1 MKNIIYLEDID
12 YGYMYDEI
20 TCFEHPLIIALN
32 HYNDEYGRLVTTL
45 MKFRSTYV
53 DDAFR
58 NNFYRDIII
67 EEISK
72 IFGVNIEENAKIN
85 QKKIIK
91 SINNNRLIIAG
102 INLKELYYSDYY
114 KRDNW
119 GHWLL
124 INGYDEFTDNI
135 SIFDNVQFSSIEESY
150 DQFVI
155 PYILLKKANKS
166 YINEFGYNQSFQ
178 EITVNKI
185 RKEKDV
191 LLEIIKKY
199 LSIKMD
205 DSKSYRQEIINLELN
220 KLSNIADITFVQKE
234 HQKKLININKY
245 KRIFFLELEQYMEKY
260 DYTNNCY
267 EQFSIYKNFVH
278 ELLEI
283 CKKQVYIYVKNM
295 ISGQKLNDIINNEI
309 INKEIEI
316 QKIIKHFYNYLLDYN
331 YKKIDLNNYET
342 YFRKENDK
350 NYIELI
356 KENENTYSLKFDFY
370 DGKICNWWEMDES
383 PKVLFDINK
392 YSCIVLKNVRFESN
406 KVSYL
411 PSQIGIYVKNKKTKE
426 AVLVGIEI
434 NDNKEEIV
442 YSIVGQSSIVLP
454 IIWDDKSK
462 IICTNN
468 ENEICIK
475 VYNDGKEQII
485 YSELVDI
492 DIIEVGITCK
502 TWGNKGIRKIKSTIN
517 VGSYE

>member
-1 MKNIIYLEDID
+1 MN
-12 YGYMYDEI
+12 
-20 TCFEHPLIIALN
+20 
-32 HYNDEYGRLVTTL
+32 
-45 MKFRSTYV
+45 
-53 DDAFR
+53 
-58 NNFYRDIII
+58 
-67 EEISK
+67 
-72 IFGVNIEENAKIN
+72 
-85 QKKIIK
+85 
-91 SINNNRLIIAG
+91 
-102 INLKELYYSDYY
+102 
-114 KRDNW
+114 
-119 GHWLL
+119 
-124 INGYDEFTDNI
+124 
-135 SIFDNVQFSSIEESY
+135 
-150 DQFVI
+150 
-155 PYILLKKANKS
+155 
-166 YINEFGYNQSFQ
+166 
-178 EITVNKI
+178 
-185 RKEKDV
+185 
-191 LLEIIKKY
+191 
-199 LSIKMD
+199 

-331 YKKIDLNNYET
+331 YKKIDLNKYET